1 MIKFCFRKMPILSGG
16 KITHKPGWVLLLV
29 LTTLVGSCPK
39 VTLDINKLQYLDFTG
54 GKVEKKK
61 KKKKRNLIFAET

>member
-1 MIKFCFRKMPILSGG
+1 MPILSGG

-61 KKKKRNLIFAET
+61 KNGT